1 MDSKVMIFKT
11 FADKA
16 KKRIEER
23 KKYNT
28 KKYHVK
34 SMDIEI
40 TLHGLTEQEIAECS
54 EMFDS
59 SLETDKYSIYMA
71 SPELQEASKLMV
83 LDGSLK
89 DTERYQITE
98 MFTFQERKYLAE
110 QVMELSGI
118 YQQADIEPVNEV
130 DEIKN

>member
-1 MDSKVMIFKT
+1 MDSKAMIFKT

-54 EMFDS
+54 EMFES